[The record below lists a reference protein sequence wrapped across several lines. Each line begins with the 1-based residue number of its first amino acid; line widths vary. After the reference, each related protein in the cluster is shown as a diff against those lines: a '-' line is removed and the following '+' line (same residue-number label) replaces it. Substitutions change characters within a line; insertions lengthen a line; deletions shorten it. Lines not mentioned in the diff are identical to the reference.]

1 MPLDPIKIALPGG
14 ESLPL
19 PRMLPV
25 EQCFPKDAVGDVE
38 AAVRGAL
45 AALPKR
51 PDVAGKRIA
60 ITAGSRGIPDGVAL
74 YRALIDQL
82 KAWGA
87 KPFVF
92 PAMGSHGGG
101 TAEGQREMLA
111 GYGFTEEN
119 LGVPVLSSMEV
130 VETTQ
135 TAEGIPLY
143 CDKNAH
149 AADGIVV
156 VNKIK
161 PHTSYKGDYESGLCK
176 MMIIG
181 MGKHHGATLFHS
193 LGFARFAKEMPKA
206 AAAQLKVLP
215 VVFALGL
222 VENAY
227 DGLGAIEA
235 IAPERIVAR
244 EKDLLVTAKDIMGKL
259 LMSSIDV
266 LIVDEVGKNISGTG
280 TDPTVTGRASSGLPG
295 FVAPPITRMVLLDIT
310 EESHGNATGLGVAD
324 MITLRMFN
332 KMDLGATYTNSITS
346 RNTNATRIPMI
357 LNDDKQAV
365 TVAVQTCLG
374 VDPAKARIVRITNTK
389 KLHKIWMSETYLD
402 EIKANPDKFAVLG
415 EAKSWAFDAKGAL
428 LG

>member
-1 MPLDPIKIALPGG
+1 MPLEPIRIALPGG
-14 ESLPL
+14 ENLPL
-19 PRMLPV
+19 PHMIPV
-25 EQCFPKDAVGDVE
+25 EQRFPRDTVGNVK
-38 AAVRGAL
+38 AAVRNAL
-45 AALPKR
+45 AALPQK

-74 YRALIDQL
+74 YQALIGEL

-87 KPFVF
+87 KPFVV

-101 TAEGQREMLA
+101 TAEGQKEMLA
-111 GYGFTEEN
+111 GYGFTEAN

-130 VETTQ
+130 VETAH
-135 TAEGIPLY
+135 TAEGVPLY
-143 CDKNAH
+143 CDRNAH
-149 AADGIVV
+149 GADGIVV

-181 MGKHHGATLFHS
+181 LGKHHGATMFHS
-193 LGFARFAKEMPKA
+193 LGFARFAEEMPKA

-215 VVFALGL
+215 VVFGLGL

-227 DGLGAIEA
+227 DGLGLIEA
-235 IAPERIVAR
+235 IPPERIVER
-244 EKDLLVTAKDIMGKL
+244 EKELLIKAKDIMGKL

-266 LIVDEVGKNISGTG
+266 LIIDEVGKNISGTG
-280 TDPTVTGRASSGLPG
+280 SDPTVTGRASSGLPG

-310 EESHGNATGLGVAD
+310 DESHGNATGLGVAD

-357 LNDDKQAV
+357 LNDDRQAI

-374 VDPAKARIVRITNTK
+374 VDPAKARIVRIVNTK
-389 KLHKIWMSETYLD
+389 KLHKILMSETYLE
-402 EIKANPDKFAVLG
+402 EIGGKPEFAILG
-415 EAKSWAFDAKGAL
+415 EAKPFAFDAGGTL
-428 LG
+428 LD

>member
-1 MPLDPIKIALPGG
+1 MPLDAIKIALPGG
-14 ESLPL
+14 DPLPL

-25 EQCFPKDAVGDVE
+25 EQRFPADSVGDVK
-38 AAVRGAL
+38 AAVEQAL

-74 YRALIDQL
+74 YRALIDRL

-101 TAEGQREMLA
+101 TAEGQLEMVR
-111 GYGFTEEN
+111 GYGLTEEA
-119 LGVPVLSSMEV
+119 LGVPILSSMEV
-130 VETTQ
+130 VQ
-135 TAEGIPLY
+135 SGKLGDVPLY

-149 AADGIVV
+149 GADGIVV

-181 MGKHHGATLFHS
+181 MGKHHGATVFHA
-193 LGFARFAKEMPKA
+193 LGFARFAEMMPKA
-206 AAAQLKVLP
+206 AAEQLKVLP
-215 VVFALGL
+215 VVFGLGL

-227 DGLGAIEA
+227 DGLGVVEA
-235 IAPERIVAR
+235 IPPERIVAR
-244 EKDLLVTAKDIMGKL
+244 EKELLVKAKDIMGKL
-259 LMSSIDV
+259 LMSAIDV
-266 LIVDEVGKNISGTG
+266 LVVDEVGKNISGTG

-295 FVAPPITRMVLLDIT
+295 FVAPPITRMALLDIT

-332 KMDLGATYTNSITS
+332 KIDLGDTYTNSITS

-357 LNDDKQAV
+357 LNDDRQAI

-374 VDPAKARIVRITNTK
+374 VDPAKARIVRIANTK
-389 KLHKIWMSETYLD
+389 KLHKIWMSEPYLD
-402 EIKANPDKFAVLG
+402 EIRAMPDRFAILG
-415 EAKSWAFDAKGAL
+415 EARPLAFDAKGAL